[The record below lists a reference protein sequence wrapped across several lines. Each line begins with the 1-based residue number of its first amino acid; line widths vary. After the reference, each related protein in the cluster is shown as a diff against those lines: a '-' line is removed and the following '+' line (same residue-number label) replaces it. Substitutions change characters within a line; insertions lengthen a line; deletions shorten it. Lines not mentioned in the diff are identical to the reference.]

1 MSEKLPRFKTPEEFA
16 AFVDTHD
23 MAVYWDELEDV
34 SDEFEFVPEHEQ
46 PRPQFTTVSFSL
58 PVSAL
63 RQLEAIAAAEE
74 TDVSDLVCTWV
85 AERLAQERRHHPEL
99 LQVPTSQ
106 ETPTSEPAPEEA
118 ETPM

>member
-1 MSEKLPRFKTPEEFA
+1 MSGKRPEFKTPEEFA

-34 SDEFEFVPEHEQ
+34 SDEFEFVPEHERPQ
-46 PRPQFTTVSFSL
+46 PRFTTISFSL

-74 TDVSDLVCTWV
+74 TDIGDLVRTWV
-85 AERLAQERRHHPEL
+85 AERLAQERRQHPEL
-99 LQVPTSQ
+99 LQASTSQ
-106 ETPTSEPAPEEA
+106 ETPTSEPVL
-118 ETPM
+118 